1 MFIDNLS
8 FKSKVLGAFGLVLL
22 IVTGLGVTSIN
33 RLSAMNDKAAD
44 VRDNWLPSTAILGQL
59 LNAVQ
64 NYRVSEARY
73 LLSDRADEREANATF
88 INTRLEKLER
98 LRADYEP
105 YITRGTDDERLT
117 HEFDQAWSAH
127 RTVAKS
133 LLDGDL
139 VRARVLFGEKGRVD
153 YVKAITA
160 LEASLMFNTKEGKAE
175 ADAAAVVYG
184 TTRMIIFVVL
194 GVATAVCIALGL
206 FIVRNVST
214 PVRKITDVM
223 KRLAAQDLQV
233 EIEGAGRKD
242 EIGAM
247 AQAVQVFKAN
257 MIEADRLATEQ
268 RVENAAKQTRADR
281 LTSLTKAF
289 EAKVGAMVA
298 TVSSAAT
305 ELQATAGSMSGTAG
319 QTNSQA
325 TSVAT
330 AAQQASVNVQTVA
343 VAAEQL
349 TASVAEITRQV
360 AQSAQMAGQAAA
372 DAKRTD
378 EIVQALAQGAARIG
392 DVVGL
397 ITTIASQTNL
407 LALNATIEAARA
419 GDAGKGF
426 AVVASEVKSLA
437 HQTAKATEEIAA
449 QIGQI
454 QSATHEAVVAIG
466 GINGTINE
474 LSGIATSIAAA
485 VEQQGAATQEIAR
498 NVQQAAAGTEE
509 VTSSIQRVSQGASE
523 TGAAAEQLL
532 GAAGELSHQSE
543 QLTAE
548 VRQFVAGVRA
558 A

>member
-1 MFIDNLS
+1 MSLSNLS
-8 FKSKVLGAFGLVLL
+8 LKSKTLGAFGLVLL
-22 IVTGLGVTSIN
+22 IVTALGLTSIN

-44 VRDNWLPSTAILGQL
+44 IRDNWLPSTAALGHL
-59 LNAVQ
+59 LSAVKDS
-64 NYRVSEARY
+64 RIGEARV
-73 LLSDRADEREANATF
+73 LLSEQASAREANMTAL
-88 INTRLEKLER
+88 NTRVER
-98 LRADYEP
+98 VNQLRAAYEP
-105 YITRGTDDERLT
+105 LIARGTYDERQIQ
-117 HEFDQAWSAH
+117 EFDQAWAAH
-127 RTVAKS
+127 RTLSKS
-133 LLDGDL
+133 FLEGDL
-139 VRARVLFGEKGRVD
+139 ARARTLFSDENRVN
-153 YVKAITA
+153 YAKAVGA
-160 LEASLMFNTKEGKAE
+160 LGVNLEFNTKEGKAA
-175 ADAAAVVYG
+175 ADAGSVVFE
-184 TTRMIIFVVL
+184 TTKIVVFVVL
-194 GVATAVCIALGL
+194 GVAAAACLLLGL
-206 FIVRNVST
+206 LIVKNVST

-223 KRLAAQDLQV
+223 KRLAAKDMQV
-233 EIEGAGRKD
+233 EIEGVGRKD

-247 AQAVQVFKAN
+247 AQCVQVFKDN
-257 MIEADRLATEQ
+257 MIEADRLAAAQ
-268 RVENAAKQTRADR
+268 RVEAAAKETRADC
-281 LTSLTKAF
+281 LTGLTKAF

-319 QTNSQA
+319 QTNTQA

-330 AAQQASVNVQTVA
+330 AAQQASANVQTVA

-360 AQSAQMAGQAAA
+360 AQSAQMAGRAAA

-378 EIVQALAQGAARIG
+378 EIVQALAQAAARIG

-454 QSATHEAVVAIG
+454 QSATREAVTAIG

-474 LSGIATSIAAA
+474 LSGISTSIAAA

-548 VRQFVAGVRA
+548 VREFVAGVRA

>member
-1 MFIDNLS
+1 MFIDNFSL
-8 FKSKVLGAFGLVLL
+8 KSKVLGAFGLVLL

-33 RLSAMNDKAAD
+33 RLSAMNDEAAV
-44 VRDNWLPSTAILGQL
+44 VRNDWLPSTAALGQL
-59 LNAVQ
+59 IMAVQ
-64 NYRVSEARY
+64 TYRVGEARY
-73 LLSDRADEREANATF
+73 LLSEGASEREE
-88 INTRLEKLER
+88 NTTDNNKRLEKLER
-98 LRADYEP
+98 LRAAYEP
-105 YITRGTDDERLT
+105 RITRGTDDERLMQ
-117 HEFDQAWSAH
+117 EFDQAWSAH
-127 RTVAKS
+127 KILAKS
-133 LLDGDL
+133 LLEGDL
-139 VRARVLFGEKGRVD
+139 LRARALFGEEGRVD
-153 YVKAITA
+153 YLKAINA
-160 LEASLMFNTKEGKAE
+160 LEANLVFNTKEGRAA
-175 ADAAAVVYG
+175 ADAAAVVYE
-184 TTRMIIFVVL
+184 TTRIIIFAVL
-194 GVATAVCIALGL
+194 GIAAAVCLLLGL
-206 FIVRNVST
+206 FIVKNVST

-223 KRLAAQDLQV
+223 KRLAAKDLQV
-233 EIEGAGRKD
+233 EVEGAGRKD

-247 AQAVQVFKAN
+247 AQAVQVFKAK
-257 MIEADRLATEQ
+257 MIEADRLVTEQ
-268 RVENAAKQTRADR
+268 RIESTAKQTRADC
-281 LTSLTKAF
+281 LTSLTRAF
-289 EAKVGAMVA
+289 ETKVGAMVA

-305 ELQATAGSMSGTAG
+305 ELQATAGSMSGTAS

-325 TSVAT
+325 TSVAR
-330 AAQQASVNVQTVA
+330 AAQHASVNVQTVA

-360 AQSAQMAGQAAA
+360 AQSAQMAGRAAA

-454 QSATHEAVVAIG
+454 QSATHEAVVAIS

-523 TGAAAEQLL
+523 TGTAAEQLL